1 MVHGQVVR
9 HAVEPTLQLFSWR
22 AGRVERLQE
31 LDKDLARQV
40 LGQLHISQVAIQ
52 IGIDRSCMPIIDLG
66 QCPGIVLARLLEH
79 GSIACC
85 QSLLLSLNRR
95 PGRRKVTG
103 FFIFDTFFPHSWPRR
118 VRYQVLGR
126 RLWSEGADRGIAM
139 AGSTV
144 LLEWHSPRLDLARA
158 WVQLRPRRFDEPR
171 VGGVAL
177 GALAPGMARG
187 PVRRMAGHAVG
198 VA

>member
-22 AGRVERLQE
+22 ARRVERLQE
-31 LDKDLARQV
+31 LDKDFARQV

-52 IGIDRSCMPIIDLG
+52 ISIDRSCVPIIDLG

-103 FFIFDTFFPHSWPRR
+103 LYTFDTFFPTHGRGGFGTWCSGGVCGVKGLTEELPWRDPLYSWNGTRPGSSSPVPGFSSDPGVSTSHVSVVWHLEHWPREWPE
-118 VRYQVLGR
+118 GR
-126 RLWSEGADRGIAM
+126 S
-139 AGSTV
+139 V
-144 LLEWHSPRLDLARA
+144 EWQAT
-158 WVQLRPRRFDEPR
+158 QL
-171 VGGVAL
+171 V
-177 GALAPGMARG
+177 
-187 PVRRMAGHAVG
+187 
-198 VA
+198 